1 MLTVLL
7 GLLGLSF
14 VVVIHEF
21 GHFLAARALGVEV
34 EVFSIGW
41 GPKLL
46 GFRKNKTEWRL
57 SAFPLGGFCKMKGE
71 EDFKLAL
78 EKKLPTIP
86 RENGSFYGAQPW
98 RRILILISGPLA
110 NIILAVILFSIVS
123 LAGITV
129 QTAPNRIILASEIQ
143 ASFGKAF
150 SGPSDPAAPLESPAD
165 MAGLRTG
172 DIISAVDGSAI
183 RDYSDLQ
190 EAIGLNPGKKLLLS
204 VERDGSRRTIPITP
218 RLDKNSGQGLIG
230 IFSWIDPK
238 VETVDQQGSA
248 AIAGIRAGDIITE
261 IDGKPIKNTVG
272 ILSAL
277 DSRPEKVSISL
288 LRDGQPLT
296 VKAIVSYDAEG
307 QSNLGLSFESITRT
321 DKATSLFDA
330 AVKGL
335 EETGATFAMSAKGI
349 GLLFS
354 GVNVLKAVSGP
365 ARITYMVGNTAK
377 QSIEASGFAGI
388 PTILSFLAFLSV
400 SLFLMNLLPIPALDG
415 GQILLSITEAIQ
427 RKPLR
432 TKTIYRFQFV
442 GAAMIM
448 ALFFLATFSDLLF
461 FAGK

>member
-14 VVVIHEF
+14 VIVIHEF

-46 GFRKNKTEWRL
+46 GFRRNNTEWRL

-71 EDFKLAL
+71 EDFKIAL

-86 RENGSFYGAQPW
+86 NEKGSFYGAQPW
-98 RRILILISGPLA
+98 RRILILIAGPFA
-110 NIILAVILFSIVS
+110 NIILAIILFSIVS
-123 LAGITV
+123 LAGITI

-143 ASFGKAF
+143 PTS
-150 SGPSDPAAPLESPAD
+150 AAQPEAPAD
-165 MAGLRTG
+165 KAGLKTG
-172 DIISAVDGSAI
+172 DIITAIDGSAI

-190 EAIGLNPGKKLLLS
+190 EAIGLNPGKNLLLS
-204 VERDGSRRTIPITP
+204 VERDGSRLAIGVTP

-238 VETVDQQGSA
+238 VDAVDPTGSA
-248 AIAGIRAGDIITE
+248 AIAGIRAGDIITG
-261 IDGKPIKNTVG
+261 IDGMPIKNTVG
-272 ILSAL
+272 ILAAL
-277 DSRPEKVSISL
+277 EPKPEKVAINL
-288 LRDGQPLT
+288 LREGQPLA
-296 VKAIVSYDAEG
+296 VKAIVSYDTDG
-307 QSNLGLSFESITRT
+307 QSNLGISFVGITRT
-321 DKATSLFDA
+321 DKAASLLDA
-330 AVKGL
+330 IAHGWD
-335 EETGATFAMSAKGI
+335 ETGATFVMSAKGV

-415 GQILLSITEAIQ
+415 GQILLSITEAIR

>member
-46 GFRKNKTEWRL
+46 GIKKNKTEWRL

-71 EDFKLAL
+71 EDFKVAI
-78 EKKLPTIP
+78 EKKLPMIP
-86 RENGSFYGAQPW
+86 AEEGSFYGARPW
-98 RRILILISGPLA
+98 KRILILIAGPFA
-110 NIILAVILFSIVS
+110 NILLAIVLFSIVS
-123 LAGITV
+123 LAGITI
-129 QTAPNRIILASEIQ
+129 QTAPNKIILASEIQ
-143 ASFGKAF
+143 
-150 SGPSDPAAPLESPAD
+150 PSSVALAEAPAD
-165 MAGLRTG
+165 KAGLKTG
-172 DIISAVDGSAI
+172 DVITAIDGAAI

-190 EAIGLNPGKKLLLS
+190 EAIGLNPGKRLLLS
-204 VERDGSRRTIPITP
+204 IERDGSRLALPVTP

-238 VETVDQQGSA
+238 VDVVDPQGSA
-248 AIAGIRAGDIITE
+248 AIAGIRVGDIITG
-261 IDGKPIKNTVG
+261 IDGKPVKNTVG
-272 ILSAL
+272 ILAAL
-277 DSRPEKVSISL
+277 ETKPEKVAIGL
-288 LRDGQPLT
+288 LRAGQALS
-296 VKAIVSYDAEG
+296 VKAIVSYGGGG
-307 QSNLGLSFESITRT
+307 QSNLGLAFASVTRT
-321 DKATSLFDA
+321 DKAASLFDA
-330 AVKGL
+330 FAHGL
-335 EETGATFAMSAKGI
+335 KETGATFTMSVKGI

-377 QSIEASGFAGI
+377 QSIEASGFSGI

-415 GQILLSITEAIQ
+415 GQILLSITEAVR

>member
-1 MLTVLL
+1 MLTVFL

-46 GFRKNKTEWRL
+46 GFRKKKTEWRL

-71 EDFKLAL
+71 EDFKIAL

-86 RENGSFYGAQPW
+86 TEKGSFYGAQPW
-98 RRILILISGPLA
+98 RRILILLAGPLA

-123 LAGITV
+123 LAGITI

-143 ASFGKAF
+143 AS
-150 SGPSDPAAPLESPAD
+150 SGTSASAAPLESPAN
-165 MAGLRTG
+165 MAGLKTG
-172 DIISAVDGSAI
+172 DVISAVDGSAI

-204 VERDGSRRTIPITP
+204 VERDGFRRTIPITP
-218 RLDKNSGQGLIG
+218 RLDKDSGQGLIG

-238 VETVDQQGSA
+238 VDAVDPTGSA

-261 IDGKPIKNTVG
+261 IEGRPIKNTVG
-272 ILSAL
+272 ILAAL
-277 DSRPEKVSISL
+277 DSKPERVSISL
-288 LRDGQPLT
+288 LRGGQPFT
-296 VKAIVSYDAEG
+296 VKAIVSYDADG

-330 AVKGL
+330 IVHGW

>member
-1 MLTVLL
+1 
-7 GLLGLSF
+7 
-14 VVVIHEF
+14 
-21 GHFLAARALGVEV
+21 
-34 EVFSIGW
+34 
-41 GPKLL
+41 
-46 GFRKNKTEWRL
+46 
-57 SAFPLGGFCKMKGE
+57 
-71 EDFKLAL
+71 
-78 EKKLPTIP
+78 
-86 RENGSFYGAQPW
+86 
-98 RRILILISGPLA
+98 
-110 NIILAVILFSIVS
+110 
-123 LAGITV
+123 
-129 QTAPNRIILASEIQ
+129 
-143 ASFGKAF
+143 
-150 SGPSDPAAPLESPAD
+150 
-165 MAGLRTG
+165 
-172 DIISAVDGSAI
+172 
-183 RDYSDLQ
+183 
-190 EAIGLNPGKKLLLS
+190 
-204 VERDGSRRTIPITP
+204 DGSRRTIPITP

-288 LRDGQPLT
+288 LRGGQPLT

>member
-41 GPKLL
+41 GPRLL
-46 GFRKNKTEWRL
+46 GFRKKKTEWRL

-71 EDFKLAL
+71 EDFKIAL

-86 RENGSFYGAQPW
+86 TEKGSFYGAHPW
-98 RRILILISGPLA
+98 RRILILVSGPLA

-123 LAGITV
+123 LAGITI

-143 ASFGKAF
+143 VASGTSA
-150 SGPSDPAAPLESPAD
+150 SAAPLESPAN
-165 MAGLRTG
+165 MAGLKTG
-172 DIISAVDGSAI
+172 DIISAIDGSEI

-248 AIAGIRAGDIITE
+248 AIAGIRAGDTITE

-288 LRDGQPLT
+288 LRGGQLLT

-330 AVKGL
+330 IVKGL
-335 EETGATFAMSAKGI
+335 EETGATFTMSAKGI

>member
-7 GLLGLSF
+7 GLVGLSF

-46 GFRKNKTEWRL
+46 GIRKNKTEWRI

-71 EDFKLAL
+71 EDFKAAI

-86 RENGSFYGAQPW
+86 AEEGSFYGARPW
-98 RRILILISGPLA
+98 KRILILIAGPFA
-110 NIILAVILFSIVS
+110 NILLAVILFSIVS
-123 LAGITV
+123 LAGITI
-129 QTAPNRIILASEIQ
+129 QTAPNRIILASEMQ
-143 ASFGKAF
+143 SASAL
-150 SGPSDPAAPLESPAD
+150 SDEAPAD
-165 MAGLRTG
+165 KAGLKTG
-172 DIISAVDGSAI
+172 DFITAIDGAAI

-190 EAIGLNPGKKLLLS
+190 EAIGLKPGKKLLLS
-204 VERDGSRRTIPITP
+204 VERDGSRLALPVTP

-230 IFSWIDPK
+230 IFSWIEPK
-238 VETVDQQGSA
+238 VEAVDPQGSA
-248 AIAGIRAGDIITE
+248 AIAGIRAGDIITGIE
-261 IDGKPIKNTVG
+261 GKPVRNTVG
-272 ILSAL
+272 ILATL
-277 DSRPEKVSISL
+277 EARPEKVTIDL
-288 LRDGQPLT
+288 LRDGQPLS
-296 VKAIVSYDAEG
+296 VKAIVSYGDDG
-307 QSNLGLSFESITRT
+307 QSNLGLSFTSVTRT
-321 DKATSLFDA
+321 DKASSLFDA
-330 AVKGL
+330 FAQGL
-335 EETGATFAMSAKGI
+335 KETGATFAMSAKGI

-354 GVNVLKAVSGP
+354 GVNILKAVSGP

-377 QSIEASGFAGI
+377 QSIKASGFSGI

-415 GQILLSITEAIQ
+415 GQILLSITEAVR

-432 TKTIYRFQFV
+432 TKTIYRFQFI